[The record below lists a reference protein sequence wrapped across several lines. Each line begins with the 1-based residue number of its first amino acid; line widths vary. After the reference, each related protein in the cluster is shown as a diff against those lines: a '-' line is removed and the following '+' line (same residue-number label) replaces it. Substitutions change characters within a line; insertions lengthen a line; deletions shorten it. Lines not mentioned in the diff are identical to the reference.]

1 MKRSF
6 QSCLLCLVFSATIS
20 LLGCGGDDGN
30 TNTGG
35 DDLFVGADA
44 DTDADADAD
53 TDADADADAD
63 TDADTDADAK
73 DADLAPFRE
82 EAKQFIGFI
91 MQRIDTNSDG
101 VIDSEEIAASDDPD
115 RMKEAD
121 ANEDGEITKD
131 EMIES
136 MAKAMKDRQDRENGE
151 EGNTEPMEDN
161 STDSGELADPA
172 AGITKDA
179 FGETADG
186 EAVDI
191 YTLTNKN
198 GLVVKMITYGAIVV
212 SVETPDRDGNL
223 GNINVGFD
231 SMDGYLGGP
240 PYFGATVGRFCNRIA
255 NAKFSLDGEEY
266 TLAANNDPN
275 HLHGGEQGFDKQL
288 WDAEPLN
295 GDDFV
300 GIKFSRVSADGEEGY
315 PGNLTTTAIYKLTD
329 NNELVVDLSATTDK
343 KTVVNLTNHNY
354 WNLGGVG
361 SGLVHEHLLKVEAD
375 EYLPMDD
382 TGIPTGEIATVTDTT
397 LDFIEFHKIGER
409 LADNMTDPVGYDH
422 CYALRD
428 REKASVDN
436 LVLAATLKHE
446 GTGRV
451 MEIYT
456 SQIGLQFYTG
466 NYLDGTEA
474 NAGLAQYSALCLET
488 QHYPDSPNQD
498 QFPTTVL
505 NPGESYHHVT
515 VHRFSAE

>member
-1 MKRSF
+1 
-6 QSCLLCLVFSATIS
+6 
-20 LLGCGGDDGN
+20 
-30 TNTGG
+30 
-35 DDLFVGADA
+35 
-44 DTDADADAD
+44 
-53 TDADADADAD
+53 
-63 TDADTDADAK
+63 
-73 DADLAPFRE
+73 
-82 EAKQFIGFI
+82 
-91 MQRIDTNSDG
+91 
-101 VIDSEEIAASDDPD
+101 
-115 RMKEAD
+115 
-121 ANEDGEITKD
+121 
-131 EMIES
+131 
-136 MAKAMKDRQDRENGE
+136 
-151 EGNTEPMEDN
+151 
-161 STDSGELADPA
+161 
-172 AGITKDA
+172 
-179 FGETADG
+179 
-186 EAVDI
+186 
-191 YTLTNKN
+191 
-198 GLVVKMITYGAIVV
+198 
-212 SVETPDRDGNL
+212 
-223 GNINVGFD
+223 
-231 SMDGYLGGP
+231 MDGYLGGH

-275 HLHGGEQGFDKQL
+275 HLHGGERGFDKQL

-329 NNELVVDLSATTDK
+329 DNELVVDLSATTDK

-428 REKASVDN
+428 REKASVEN